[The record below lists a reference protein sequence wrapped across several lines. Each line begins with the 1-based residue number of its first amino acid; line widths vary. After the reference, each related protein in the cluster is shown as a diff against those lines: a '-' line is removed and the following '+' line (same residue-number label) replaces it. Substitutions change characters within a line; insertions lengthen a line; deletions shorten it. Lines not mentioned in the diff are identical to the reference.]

1 MKPYQKGIQ
10 LNLSPYINYTSHP
23 KTIFPNFCAEN
34 INCHIIP
41 FGFLANVPFS
51 KEIQNII
58 PDIENIITF
67 YIWEFQGNW
76 YFLFVWYNKIQV
88 WEAKDL
94 FFENAENIL
103 TQIGLADN
111 YPCIFHFLDRIVIIG
126 FKINTAGRGN
136 IVFIPLDAH
145 RVFWNEEISAFL
157 GYPYRDRIV
166 LAKIEGTNCFVI
178 WGRPFKYDEF
188 HPDDYVA
195 IALSVDEV
203 VTRILEVSGYIFIF
217 TNFRIYR
224 IDGIPPARIVK
235 ISDFGCPSGCAI
247 AYGGII
253 IFLDKNGDFY
263 KYDLQG
269 EKLENISL
277 PIMGIREELKFY
289 PYLNFKYTLDPNFPE
304 LIEFQNDNQTGY
316 PTGQI
321 YNKKIYPNFSLIDE
335 RRIKIIADYGNEQLN
350 TYTDAILN
358 RILKETRPKYTIE
371 GKEYYQIYSFEF
383 AIGKRNWINNPG
395 SGITEIPFALPSY
408 NFPNPQLFLLDQF
421 EIKGSYNSEGY
432 FRIIFEIFDED
443 GNKKL
448 LIYSNEYSQ
457 IISNSYTSLI
467 FNYENINEFFCD
479 DLEIPKPPDNTKL
492 PFPIANFLT
501 SLGRVRIRLSIVYT
515 NAHIVDNNFQTNFRF
530 KLADNIVGEEKHYS
544 TILKHEFLAT
554 SYLDKHP
561 LLKLKG
567 YYYPQIKIRP
577 NYTGIV
583 FSLFQ
588 GEKVG
593 KLFINYAFTDQLGF
607 ETLKNHPEYRYEN
620 TILDFELK
628 NGYGSS
634 LIRDNVCSQEIHS
647 YYKEVSEDIVFYKND
662 ILIKINQLSFQG
674 LYGGITQYFPVFL
687 TPIELLKFFAY
698 SYDTSEFFANEFGFF
713 FIKKDSDWILYYDGN
728 GFLKIRPSEFTNFKI
743 KKAFYIDK
751 HIVLTSEISDVY
763 KIKYVSFENKIG
775 FSSQKGYYRTGI
787 ISPKNLQEL
796 DMPIILKGFG
806 IELRPL
812 NVFDDFYLDIRFWA
826 EGGTQPLYQE
836 IISNKQRVKRSLN
849 LKNFDRDFYIEFYFK
864 NCCILNFELY
874 YVPKIKF
881 DVDKS

>member
-10 LNLSPYINYTSHP
+10 LNLSPYINYTLHP

-34 INCHIIP
+34 INSHIIP

-67 YIWEFQGNW
+67 YIWEFQRNW
-76 YFLFVWYNKIQV
+76 YFLFIWHNKIQI
-88 WEAKDL
+88 WKAKDL
-94 FFENAENIL
+94 FFGNAENIL

-111 YPCIFHFLDRIVIIG
+111 YPCIFRFLDRIVIIG

-145 RVFWNEEISAFL
+145 RVFWNDEISAFW

-166 LAKIEGTNCFVI
+166 LAKIEDTNCFVI

-217 TNFRIYR
+217 TNFRIFR

-247 AYGGII
+247 AYGGTI

-289 PYLNFKYTLDPNFPE
+289 PYLSFKYILDPNFPE
-304 LIEFQNDNQTGY
+304 LIEFVDES
-316 PTGQI
+316 GQI
-321 YNKKIYPNFSLIDE
+321 YDNKIYPYFYLGNTTYQ
-335 RRIKIIADYGNEQLN
+335 KKIADYDNENIQTFHFGISN
-350 TYTDAILN
+350 SD
-358 RILKETRPKYTIE
+358 LKERPQYIIE
-371 GKEYYQIYSFEF
+371 GKTYHQIYIFEF
-383 AIGKRNWINNPG
+383 AIGKDNWINNPG
-395 SGITEIPFALPSY
+395 SGMTEIPFALSPTNSGGVLET
-408 NFPNPQLFLLDQF
+408 FKLDGWEASLSGDID
-421 EIKGSYNSEGY
+421 EIKGY
-432 FRIIFEIFDED
+432 FRIIFEILDENGD
-443 GNKKL
+443 TKL
-448 LIYSNEYSQ
+448 LIFSNEYEETLYLNEN
-457 IISNSYTSLI
+457 ISLKFNREKIYRFYCDYFNFPPANSYEL
-467 FNYENINEFFCD
+467 
-479 DLEIPKPPDNTKL
+479 L
-492 PFPIANFLT
+492 PYPIANFLT
-501 SLGRVRIRLSIVYT
+501 SLKRVRIKLSILYT
-515 NAHIVDNNFQTNFRF
+515 NNYINYPAPYVVTTFHYQLAQNEVNNE
-530 KLADNIVGEEKHYS
+530 IHYKN
-544 TILKHEFLAT
+544 ILKHEFIAT
-554 SYLDKHP
+554 SYPDKHP

-567 YYYPQIKIRP
+567 YYYPQIRIRP
-577 NYTGIV
+577 NYTGKV
-583 FSLFQ
+583 FSLFK

-607 ETLKNHPEYRYEN
+607 ETLRNHPEYRYGN
-620 TILDFELK
+620 TILNFELK
-628 NGYGSS
+628 DDYGSS
-634 LIRDNVCSQEIHS
+634 LIRGDIHSQEIHS
-647 YYKEVSEDIVFYKND
+647 YYKEVSDDIDFYKND
-662 ILIKINQLSFQG
+662 IMIKIDQLSFQG
-674 LYGGITQYFPVFL
+674 LYGGITQSFPVFL
-687 TPIELLKFFAY
+687 APIELLKFFAY
-698 SYDTSEFFANEFGFF
+698 SYDTGEFFANEFGFF

-728 GFLKIRPSEFTNFKI
+728 GFLKIRPSEFTDFKI

-751 HIVLTSEISDVY
+751 HIILTSKISDVY
-763 KIKYVSFENKIG
+763 KIKYVSFEYKTD
-775 FSSQKGYYRTGI
+775 FSAQKGYYRTGI
-787 ISPKNLQEL
+787 ISPKNLKEL

-826 EGGTQPLYQE
+826 EGGTQPLYE
-836 IISNKQRVKRSLN
+836 EVILNKQRVKRSLN

-874 YVPKIKF
+874 YIPKIKF
-881 DVDKS
+881 DVDKN

>member
-1 MKPYQKGIQ
+1 MKPYQKSIQ
-10 LNLSPYINYTSHP
+10 LNLSPYINYTFHP

-67 YIWEFQGNW
+67 YIWEFQRSW
-76 YFLFVWYNKIQV
+76 YFLFIWHNKIQI
-88 WEAKDL
+88 WRAKDL
-94 FFENAENIL
+94 FFGNAENIL

-111 YPCIFHFLDRIVIIG
+111 YPCIFRFLDRIVITG

-145 RVFWNEEISAFL
+145 RVFYNDEISAFW

-166 LAKIEGTNCFVI
+166 LTKIEGDNCFVI

-195 IALSVDEV
+195 IALGVDEI

-235 ISDFGCPSGCAI
+235 LSDFGCPSGCVV
-247 AYGGII
+247 AYGGTI

-289 PYLNFKYTLDPNFPE
+289 PYLNFKYNLDPNFPE
-304 LIEFQNDNQTGY
+304 LIEFVNG
-316 PTGQI
+316 TGQI
-321 YNKKIYPNFSLIDE
+321 YNNKIYPNFSLIDE
-335 RRIKIIADYGNEQLN
+335 RRIRVIADYDNNEELN
-350 TYTDAILN
+350 SYTDTILN
-358 RILKETRPKYTIE
+358 RVLKQRPKYTIE
-371 GKEYYQIYSFEF
+371 GEEYYHLYSFEF
-383 AIGKRNWINNPG
+383 AIGKNNWIDNPNG
-395 SGITEIPFALPSY
+395 KSEIPFALPSY
-408 NFPNPQLFLLDQF
+408 NFPNPQLFSLDQF
-421 EIKGSYNSEGY
+421 KVKASYASEGY

-443 GNKKL
+443 GNRKL
-448 LIYSNEYSQ
+448 LIYSNK
-457 IISNSYTSLI
+457 YTEQLSSDFKSLL

-479 DLEIPKPPDNTKL
+479 DLEIPKPPNNTKI

-501 SLGRVRIRLSIVYT
+501 SLGRVRIRLSIIYT
-515 NAHIVDNNFQTNFRF
+515 NAHIVDDNFRTDF
-530 KLADNIVGEEKHYS
+530 SFELANNTIEGRKHYS
-544 TILKHEFLAT
+544 TILKHEFIAT
-554 SYLDKHP
+554 SYIDKHP

-567 YYYPQIKIRP
+567 YYYPQIKIKP

-583 FSLFQ
+583 FSLFE

-607 ETLKNHPEYRYEN
+607 ETLRNHPEFRYEN

-628 NGYGSS
+628 DGYGSS
-634 LIRDNVCSQEIHS
+634 LTRGDIYSQEIHS
-647 YYKEVSEDIVFYKND
+647 YYKEVAQNIDFYKND
-662 ILIKINQLSFQG
+662 IIIKINQLSFQG
-674 LYGGITQYFPVFL
+674 LYGGIIQNFSIFL
-687 TPIELLKFFAY
+687 APIELLKFLAY
-698 SYDTSEFFANEFGFF
+698 SYDTGEFFANEFGFF

-728 GFLKIRPSEFTNFKI
+728 GFLKIRPSEFTDFKI

-751 HIVLTSEISDVY
+751 YIILTSKISNIY
-763 KIKYVSFENKIG
+763 KIKYVSFENKPD
-775 FSSQKGYYRTGI
+775 FSAQKGYYRTGI

-806 IELRPL
+806 IELRSL

-826 EGGTQPLYQE
+826 EGGTQPLYEE

-849 LKNFDRDFYIEFYFK
+849 LKDFDRDFYIEFHFK

-881 DVDKS
+881 DIDKS